1 MQWLVSI
8 YRLINF
14 PRSYFNTSQS
24 CHSFSEA
31 SEMLVCYAKPLPFT
45 YLESTLQH
53 PRHKIRKAPSRPNF
67 SYLSGN
73 FSSCVT
79 CNVMVNIT
87 TIQQKP
93 QNLQERQ
100 KRRDRFLLQN
110 SLLSNLLIQIIQY
123 FIGISIFAQIKLFVF
138 EGRKS
143 IFVQNKTRL
152 WFYKLLNIRPWF

>member
-1 MQWLVSI
+1 MQWLVST
-8 YRLINF
+8 YRVINF
-14 PRSYFNTSQS
+14 PRSYFNTSQF
-24 CHSFSEA
+24 CHTFPEA
-31 SEMLVCYAKPLPFT
+31 SELFVCYAKSLAFT

-110 SLLSNLLIQIIQY
+110 SLLSNLLVQIIQY